1 MVLGRGLR
9 IFLEVLGGLS
19 ALAVVALAVA
29 FWRVTTAPVS
39 VDFLTPYLERSFSA
53 EGVQV
58 DVGRTQL
65 TWDGARRDI
74 ELEAREWR
82 IRDAEGQ
89 PLAYL
94 PRVVLSLSLQALLR
108 GTVAATSVE
117 LDRARLRVLRDQSG
131 RFAFAG
137 PLGDAE
143 EVPDLS
149 AFADAV
155 LERMM
160 QPPDPVHPVSYLQRI
175 DIRNARI
182 LFDDRR
188 LGRRV
193 EVRDAGLH
201 VWREVGGLGGQL
213 AGRAALGGAEASLTS
228 SLWYRADRQLLQAG
242 LTIEGLE
249 LAEVAA
255 WAGLEQLD
263 GVALSLGATV
273 NADIPVDGRLP
284 SGSFTLRGQR
294 GSVDLPAVF
303 SLPFAIAGVE
313 AEGAFDG
320 PAQRLDLQTLSMQL
334 GAPGEGG
341 PLLALRAE
349 IARTA
354 AGLDLGVEALATD
367 VTVQDLR
374 DYWPIALRDGG
385 RPWVATNI
393 TEGRAP
399 QGSVRARVTLPDE
412 AGAEPLVH
420 ELAGDFTYENLEVHY
435 LRPLPPAVG
444 IDGHATFDADA
455 FYFTVESAELD
466 DLRVPSGRVVI
477 SGLQE
482 QTQYLEIDFPATG
495 PLPTVLRLLEHPR
508 LNLLGELGFSS
519 EGSEGRAEAQVR
531 FALPLEKEVTFDD
544 VAVGVNGSLEAVL
557 LRRAVLGQ
565 DLAGGPLALA
575 LDQDGMRVEGAL
587 TLGGVEARDVVWRE
601 AFSGPGERTRVQAFV
616 PRLDDAE
623 RARFGF
629 DTAPHLTGPVS
640 ARLQLAADASG
651 ATSVDL
657 ELDLLQA
664 EARIEELAWSKARGF
679 PGDLSM
685 RLHLRGDRPVALEEL
700 QVVAG
705 SLALLGGRAD
715 FGAEGEPW
723 NLYFP
728 EAALGAT
735 EVQQLSL
742 RLLPGGGA
750 EVEIGAGRL
759 DLEPFL
765 RDEEDPP
772 PPGAVPDTAVAEAP
786 SPPLRIVAPTLAQVR
801 FGPDRYLQAV
811 ELRAQRDAAGWQELV
826 LRGEVPRQLWRYRDA
841 PSPADAET
849 LRKRVSLVYGRA
861 LDRPG
866 YALNLEA
873 DDLGAALRAIDLF
886 DTLEGGDLTV
896 VGRSDG
902 PLPDSPMHF
911 EVWAD
916 SYTLVEAP
924 AMARLLTI
932 ASLSGLGNLLAGEG
946 IAFQRLVGE
955 LVLEDDRL
963 STDLLRA
970 YGPSLGITARG
981 HLDLEGEDSLLRGTL
996 VPAYSINQVLGAIP
1010 LLGFLLTGREGEG
1023 VLGVTYR
1030 LTGSIDEPQFSVNP
1044 LSVLA
1049 PGFLRGL
1056 FDLPPGDGD
1065 AGAPSAFPDDF
1076 PDDTMIGN

>member
-9 IFLEVLGGLS
+9 ILLEVLGGLA

-29 FWRVTTAPVS
+29 FWRVTTGPVS

-53 EGVQV
+53 EGIEV

-65 TWDGARRDI
+65 TWDGVRRDI

-94 PRVVLSLSLQALLR
+94 PRVVLSLSLQAMLR
-108 GTVAATSVE
+108 GTIAATSVE
-117 LDRARLRVLRDQSG
+117 LDRARLRILRDQSG

-137 PLGDAE
+137 PLGETE

-160 QPPDPVHPVSYLQRI
+160 QPPDPAHPVSYLQRI

-188 LGRRV
+188 LGRRL
-193 EVRDAGLH
+193 EVRDAGLQI
-201 VWREVGGLGGQL
+201 WREVGGLGGQL
-213 AGRAALGGAEASLTS
+213 AGRAALGGAEASLAS
-228 SLWYRADRQLLQAG
+228 SLWYRADRGLVQVG
-242 LTIEGLE
+242 LTVEELE

-263 GVALSLGATV
+263 GVALSLDAV
-273 NADIPVDGRLP
+273 VDADVPIDGRLP
-284 SGSFTLRGQR
+284 SGSFSLRGKR
-294 GSVDLPAVF
+294 GSVEMPAVF
-303 SLPFAIAGVE
+303 SLPFAIAGLE

-320 PAQRLDLQTLSMQL
+320 PAQRLDLRSLSMQL
-334 GAPGEGG
+334 GEAEERG
-341 PLLALRAE
+341 PLLAAQAE
-349 IARTA
+349 IARSP
-354 AGLDLGVEALATD
+354 AGLDLAVEALVTD
-367 VTVQDLR
+367 VTVEDLR
-374 DYWPIALRDGG
+374 NYWPIVLRDGG

-393 TEGRAP
+393 TAGTAP

-420 ELAGDFTYENLEVHY
+420 ELAGDFSFRDLEVHY

-444 IDGHATFDADA
+444 VGGLATFDADA
-455 FYFTVESAELD
+455 FYFTVESAALD

-482 QTQYLEIDFPATG
+482 PVQYAEIDFPATG

-508 LNLLGELGFSS
+508 LDLLRELGFTS
-519 EGSEGRAEAQVR
+519 EGSEGQAEAQVR
-531 FALPLEKEVTFDD
+531 FLLPLESNVTFDD
-544 VAVGVNGSLEAVL
+544 VEVGVNGTLDAVL
-557 LRRAVLGQ
+557 LRRAVMEQ

-575 LDQDGMRVEGAL
+575 LNQDGMRVEGAL
-587 TLGGVEARDVVWRE
+587 TLGGVEARDVLWTE
-601 AFSGPGERTRVQAFV
+601 AFAGAGERTRVQAFV
-616 PRLDDAE
+616 PRLDDAD
-623 RARFGF
+623 RVRFGF
-629 DTAPHLTGPVS
+629 DTAPTLTGPVS
-640 ARLQLAADASG
+640 ARLQLGADASG
-651 ATSVDL
+651 DARVDID
-657 ELDLLQA
+657 LDLLQA
-664 EARIEELAWSKARGF
+664 EVRLDEVAWSKARGF

-685 RLHLRGDRPVALEEL
+685 RLHLQRGRPVALEEL

-705 SLALLGGRAD
+705 SLALLGGRAN

-723 NLYFP
+723 DLYFP

-742 RLLPGGGA
+742 RLLPDGGA

-765 RDEEDPP
+765 RDEEAAAPEAP
-772 PPGAVPDTAVAEAP
+772 VPGAVEPP
-786 SPPLRIVAPTLAQVR
+786 PPPLRIVAPTLAQVS
-801 FGPDRYLQAV
+801 FGDDRYLQAV
-811 ELRAQRDAAGWQELV
+811 ELRVHRDAGGWQDLV
-826 LRGEVPRQLWRYRDA
+826 LRGEVPRHLWRYRGG
-841 PSPADAET
+841 PSEADAET

-873 DDLGAALRAIDLF
+873 DDLGASLRAIDLF
-886 DTLEGGDLTV
+886 DTLEGGALTV
-896 VGRSDG
+896 AGRSEG
-902 PLPDSPMHF
+902 PLPDFSMLF
-911 EVWAD
+911 EVWAED
-916 SYTLVEAP
+916 YTLVEAP

-955 LVLEDDRL
+955 VQLEGDRL

-1010 LLGFLLTGREGEG
+1010 LLGFLLTGGQGEG

-1030 LTGSIDEPQFSVNP
+1030 LTGSLDEPQFSVNP

-1056 FDLPPGDGD
+1056 FDLPPGDGE
-1065 AGAPSAFPDDF
+1065 GSAPSAFPDDY